1 MNIRSCPTEGE
12 AFSVAENKCRVVSN
26 EAVNEEYRLLI
37 AEAGPVALSAQA
49 GQFFHLLCPQ
59 VAGEKPF
66 LRRPMSI
73 YRVDPEAGQIGFLYK
88 VTGKGTRA
96 LSSLQPDDTVD
107 AMGPLGQGFTLP
119 PATRNVLMVG
129 RGVGLATLAPLARLA
144 AKSGAS
150 ATAILSARRKDLL
163 MSRGELENAGAR
175 VIEVTDEDGTSEPGR
190 LAAQLQA
197 LHAET
202 PFDFAATCGSNR
214 LFQLVR
220 SLCAEWNIVG
230 ETALEAFM
238 GCGTGMCY
246 ACVVSTLDSNGK
258 EQYRRVC
265 WDGPVFPISEAL
277 GW

>member
-1 MNIRSCPTEGE
+1 MNIQSCLPKG
-12 AFSVAENKCRVVSN
+12 AGFSVAENKCRIVSN

-37 AEAGPVALSAQA
+37 AEADDVALSARA
-49 GQFFHLLCPQ
+49 GQFFHLLCPS
-59 VAGEKPF
+59 VGGEKPF

-73 YRVDPEAGQIGFLYK
+73 YRVDPEAGRIGFLYK

-96 LSSLQPDDTVD
+96 LSSLRPDDTID
-107 AMGPLGQGFTLP
+107 AMGPLGQGFSLP
-119 PATRNVLMVG
+119 SGVRNVLMVG

-144 AKSGAS
+144 TKSEA
-150 ATAILSARRKDLL
+150 AVTAVLSARRRDLL
-163 MSRGELENAGAR
+163 MSRQELENAGAR
-175 VIEVTDEDGTSEPGR
+175 VIEVTDEEGTSQPET
-190 LAAQLQA
+190 LEALLCDLHAQL
-197 LHAET
+197 

-220 SLCAEWNIVG
+220 SLCAEWNIPG

-246 ACVVSTLDSNGK
+246 ACVVPTMDANGK